1 MDFREYDVT
10 REGSDVIVTGTIREP
25 VNWDFTIRITGD
37 DIPGMLR
44 LGLHRYTLAMA
55 AHWLFHRRSR
65 SSATAEPAPAAKP
78 EPMVSPRAVR
88 KGPAATGSP
97 RPAQPEADTGEPEI
111 EELEAVEP
119 DEIAAA
125 AVDAAPQHPTAKRA
139 QVRTATADF
148 GTPRR
153 RGDPVGGPMV
163 ATDAVAGGART

>member
-10 REGSDVIVTGTIREP
+10 REGNDVIVTGTIREP
-25 VNWDFTIRITGD
+25 VNWDFTICITGD

-55 AHWLFHRRSR
+55 AHWLFRRRSR
-65 SSATAEPAPAAKP
+65 SSPTAESAPVAKP

-88 KGPAATGSP
+88 KAPAATGSP
-97 RPAQPEADTGEPEI
+97 RPAQSGADTEEPEV
-111 EELEAVEP
+111 EEPEVEEP

-125 AVDAAPQHPTAKRA
+125 AVDSAPQHPAAERA
-139 QVRTATADF
+139 PARTATADF

-153 RGDPVGGPMV
+153 RGEPVGGPMV
-163 ATDAVAGGART
+163 ATDAVAGGAAT

>member
-10 REGSDVIVTGTIREP
+10 REGNDVIVTGTIREP

-55 AHWLFHRRSR
+55 AHWLFRRRSR
-65 SSATAEPAPAAKP
+65 SSPTAESAPVAKP

-88 KGPAATGSP
+88 NAPRATGSP
-97 RPAQPEADTGEPEI
+97 RPAQSGVDTEEPEV
-111 EELEAVEP
+111 EELEAEEP
-119 DEIAAA
+119 DEIAVA
-125 AVDAAPQHPTAKRA
+125 AVDVAPQHPAEERA
-139 QVRTATADF
+139 PARTATADF

-153 RGDPVGGPMV
+153 RGEPAGGPMV
-163 ATDAVAGGART
+163 ATDAVAGGAT